1 MSARVYC
8 AVAMTGRDAADVC
21 RDQFVAS
28 AALRN
33 CGLVPV
39 SPVKEEGVR
48 PTDGTIT
55 AHHKMLGR
63 MWKRDKKLIQE
74 SHVVLDLSG
83 PFKSEGCA
91 HEIGYARYALWKP
104 TVRIW
109 CGLGPSIARLEG
121 DEIVDNVNQ
130 AAELIR
136 ARWGTP
142 WKRFKWRARMYLRC
156 RLRAAYHEAR
166 EWFNVA
172 S

>member
-21 RDQFVAS
+21 TDQRIAT

-33 CGLVPV
+33 CGLIPL

-48 PTDGTIT
+48 PSDGIIT
-55 AHHKMLGR
+55 PLADLLLR
-63 MWKRDKKLIQE
+63 MWARDKQLIQE

-83 PFKSEGCA
+83 PFKSEGVT

-104 TVRIW
+104 IVRIW
-109 CGLGPSIARLEG
+109 CGLGPSIARFE
-121 DEIVDNVNQ
+121 DDVVADSVQQ
-130 AAELIR
+130 AAEIIR
-136 ARWGTP
+136 ERWGTP
-142 WKRFKWRARMYLRC
+142 WKRLKWRTKMYLRC
-156 RLRAAYHEAR
+156 RLRAAYHELR
-166 EWFNVA
+166 EWINAA